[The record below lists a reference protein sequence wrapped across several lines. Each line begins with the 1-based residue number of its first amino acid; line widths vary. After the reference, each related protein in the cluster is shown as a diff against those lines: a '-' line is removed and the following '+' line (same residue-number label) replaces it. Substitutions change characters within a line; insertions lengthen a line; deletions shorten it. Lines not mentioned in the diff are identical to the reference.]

1 MKNMDILEALD
12 GLDSRVLR
20 EMDELRQAKK
30 KKNGIF
36 VRWAALAASL
46 AVIVGVTALALPKLM
61 TGSDTPDQPAADP
74 TSDSRSD
81 TVPSDPETGETQ
93 GLPEVPKE
101 PATSDK
107 YGSLPELLAY
117 LSRHDDH
124 GDDDR
129 QGYKGETLGSPQVD
143 SGAKALAWGG
153 YVYYVSE
160 YTLYVASVAGGPG
173 RAVELDTAVRSLF
186 LVGGQDSPKL
196 VAVGDMAFEPGPAD
210 GTFDDTPWAVAQ
222 IMDLTDPASP
232 AIIETVRQRG
242 SLKAAMLDDSGKY
255 VTLVTTG
262 GQCACGWTDITGQE
276 GFVPETIVDGQEL
289 PRGEED
295 ILILGEPTR
304 VSWAAVT
311 TFAPDGETR
320 SRVLYGNIDT
330 IHYGPGFL
338 AVECGYEEAAE
349 LYFFTRSENVR
360 YQGKLSRDELGDAQ
374 FLSVSIRDGL
384 YLAAGEMGRSL
395 AAWTY
400 DPEGG
405 TERVTYSLEGF
416 NAPMLV
422 DVVWEEDRAL
432 LTVET
437 VENSGDPLGGARVL
451 TLGLT
456 DLTFSDTG
464 LSLEQVNG
472 ICGLVWSSNPM
483 GQLSAFIPLGGGKYL
498 RYDGTPRSFDL
509 ISIGEN
515 GASVEA
521 AELGELPEGGRYD
534 FTWRL
539 YGDGTIG
546 ILTVFPDEEYRF
558 NRAAWSWR
566 VYRLDA
572 QSGTMEL
579 AGEYALDIT
588 GAFGSVHEP
597 LEIDGQRYVATS
609 SGLVRVE

>member
-1 MKNMDILEALD
+1 MKNMDILEALE
-12 GLDSRVLR
+12 GLDSRTLW
-20 EMDELRQAKK
+20 ETDELRRAKK
-30 KKNGIF
+30 KRNSIF
-36 VRWAALAASL
+36 IRWAAMAAAL
-46 AVIVGVTALALPKLM
+46 AVIVGVTALTLPNLM
-61 TGSDTPDQPAADP
+61 TGNDTPDHSVADP
-74 TSDSRSD
+74 TSDSYSD
-81 TVPSDPETGETQ
+81 TVPSNPETDETQ
-93 GLPEVPKE
+93 SLSEMPKE

-107 YGSLPELLAY
+107 YGSLSELLAY

-124 GDDDR
+124 GDGDR
-129 QGYKGETLGSPQVD
+129 QGYKGGTLGAHQMD

-160 YTLYVASVAGGPG
+160 YTLYVASVAGGSG
-173 RAVELDTAVRSLF
+173 RAVELDTAVQSLF

-196 VAVGDMAFEPGPAD
+196 VAVGDRVFKPGQAD
-210 GTFDDTPWAVAQ
+210 GTFDDTLWALAQ

-232 AIIETVRQRG
+232 AVIETIRQRG

-276 GFVPETIVDGQEL
+276 GFVPETIIDGREFL
-289 PRGEED
+289 RGEED

-304 VSWAAVT
+304 ISWAAVT
-311 TFAPDGETR
+311 TFAPGGETR

-338 AVECGYEEAAE
+338 AAECRYEEATE
-349 LYFFTRSENVR
+349 LYFFTRGENVR
-360 YQGKLSRDELGDAQ
+360 YQGRLGRDELGDAQ

-384 YLAAGEMGRSL
+384 YLAAGEMGRGL

-400 DPEGG
+400 DPKGG

-432 LTVET
+432 LTVD
-437 VENSGDPLGGARVL
+437 NSGDPLGGARVL
-451 TLGLT
+451 TLELM

-472 ICGLVWSSNPM
+472 IDGVVWSSNPM
-483 GQLSAFIPLGGGKYL
+483 GELSAFIPLGGGKYL

-509 ISIGEN
+509 ISIGES
-515 GASVEA
+515 GAAVEA
-521 AELGELPEGGRYD
+521 AELGKLPEGGRYD

-539 YGDGTIG
+539 YGDGTVG
-546 ILTVFPDEEYRF
+546 ILTMFPDEDGRF
-558 NRAAWSWR
+558 SRVSWSWR

-572 QSGTMEL
+572 QAGTMEL
-579 AGEYALDIT
+579 AGEYALDIA

-597 LEIDGQRYVATS
+597 MEIDGQRYVATS
-609 SGLVRVE
+609 GGLVRVE